1 MSTTE
6 RPTTRARRWVRRV
19 TRTTALAA
27 VLATFAVVVPDSTVA
42 PTEISFVK
50 VERAKGV
57 DLSPDVVWILAI
69 GSDARPWE
77 NKIATRA
84 DALQMVGIN
93 TKTGAAT
100 AIGVARD
107 SYVDIPGHGRNRIN
121 AAMTFGGPQL
131 QARTMAAL
139 IGIEPDYVMVARF
152 EGVEGMVREIGPI
165 TVNNPYYFADV
176 NLKKE
181 GFQQGR
187 IKLSWYD
194 AMAFSRI
201 RKGLRDGDFGRSA
214 NQQRVIRGIHA
225 KIVEKQREPGFIEGG
240 VAAVLKHTHTDA
252 SPAELYRIAQA
263 ITQVKSNKITT
274 CVIKGSIGQ
283 AGAASVVFP
292 DVATARR
299 YGDDAR
305 KDATISRC

>member
-6 RPTTRARRWVRRV
+6 RPTTRTRRWVRRV
-19 TRTTALAA
+19 TRTTALTA

-42 PTEISFVK
+42 PTEVTFVK

-165 TVNNPYYFADV
+165 TVNNPYYFADA

-181 GFQQGR
+181 GFQPGK